1 MVSILSRFKKKE
13 SKEPTRAVAPARLP
27 DATLRAPA
35 VSKKGE
41 RRLVGFELLPHVTEK
56 TTRGAEHGWYTFRV
70 SNDAGKIGV
79 KQAVEDRYRV
89 HVDRVRISSVR
100 PRKVRIG
107 RTLGTV
113 PGFKKASVK
122 LRAGETIELT

>member
-1 MVSILSRFKKKE
+1 MVSILDRFKKKE
-13 SKEPTRAVAPARLP
+13 TSESVRLAPRAPSDTNVS
-27 DATLRAPA
+27 APA

-70 SNDAGKIGV
+70 SNDAGKVAV

-89 HVDRVRISSVR
+89 HVDRVHISPVR
-100 PRKVRIG
+100 PRTVRIG
-107 RTLGTV
+107 RTMGTV

-122 LRAGETIELT
+122 LRAGESIELT

>member
-13 SKEPTRAVAPARLP
+13 SKDGAPLAARVLS
-27 DATLRAPA
+27 DTNVVAPA

-56 TTRGAEHGWYTFRV
+56 TTRGAEHGWYTFRI
-70 SNDAGKIGV
+70 SNDTGKVGV

-89 HVDRVRISSVR
+89 HVDRVRISPVR

-107 RTLGTV
+107 RTMGTV

-122 LRAGETIELT
+122 LRAGESIELT